1 MSSHEPNRGVAL
13 AGALV
18 LVIVLVAGIGLIQFL
33 VDQPYR
39 QAAIRLVAAAVL
51 LVAVIRIRAF
61 VRASIER
68 PSAWD
73 AERAGESR
81 WVPPSSMNVQFE
93 HFHDEIRFS
102 TKRQRYF
109 EHVLWPRLCA
119 LAREG
124 PRPAAAR
131 DMPPGRRFG
140 RGPSHEVLREL
151 IASLERRR

>member
-1 MSSHEPNRGVAL
+1 MRSATASETAPAPAWKRSGPRSSLERHRLSSHEPNRGVAL

-61 VRASIER
+61 VRASLGR

-73 AERAGESR
+73 AERSGGAP
-81 WVPPSSMNVQFE
+81 WVPPSSSDLTLEQLRA
-93 HFHDEIRFS
+93 EI
-102 TKRQRYF
+102 
-109 EHVLWPRLCA
+109 
-119 LAREG
+119 
-124 PRPAAAR
+124 
-131 DMPPGRRFG
+131 
-140 RGPSHEVLREL
+140 
-151 IASLERRR
+151 